1 MSVFR
6 KMVAGAMLAAA
17 LAVSGCGG
25 DSVDTSTGASPDNEQ
40 SFEDAM
46 VSYSACMREHGVD
59 MPDPTFDGKGGS
71 MIMRTDSA
79 TGDGDAAPA
88 LGGPD
93 DETFKAAAEACQP
106 IMDTAQ
112 QNMPKLSAEEEAK
125 MRDEALKF
133 AQCMRAHGVDMP
145 DPTFDAAGASSV
157 IIKGEGDDSGPP
169 VDVDKFN
176 EAATACQGEGFGGG
190 FSVSSGD
197 GNSSGARIGIA
208 GSDAGK

>member
-88 LGGPD
+88 FGGPD

-106 IMDTAQ
+106 IMDEVE

-125 MRDEALKF
+125 MRDNALKF
-133 AQCMRAHGVDMP
+133 AQCMREHGVDMP
-145 DPTFDAAGASSV
+145 DPTFDAGGKSSV
-157 IIKGEGDDSGPP
+157 IIQGGGKGDDTGSPI
-169 VDVDKFN
+169 DVDKFN

-197 GNSSGARIGIA
+197 GSGARVGIA
-208 GSDAGK
+208 ASEAGK